1 MTSTVRM
8 ECDGD
13 VAVIVIDNPPVNAT
27 SADVR
32 RGLVDA
38 IQSASRDD
46 AVTAVVIIGAG
57 KTFAGGADIREF
69 DKPLAEPSLP
79 AVIAAIGSPI
89 PPGASR
95 PPPTD
100 CGLVS
105 RATLP

>member
-27 SADVR
+27 STDVR

-38 IQSASRDD
+38 IQSVSRDG
-46 AVTAVVIIGAG
+46 AVSAIVIIGAG

-69 DKPLAEPSLP
+69 GKPLAEPSLP
-79 AVIAAIGSPI
+79 AVIAAIEACSKPVVA
-89 PPGASR
+89 ASIGFLER
-95 PPPTD
+95 YAEA
-100 CGLVS
+100 C
-105 RATLP
+105 A